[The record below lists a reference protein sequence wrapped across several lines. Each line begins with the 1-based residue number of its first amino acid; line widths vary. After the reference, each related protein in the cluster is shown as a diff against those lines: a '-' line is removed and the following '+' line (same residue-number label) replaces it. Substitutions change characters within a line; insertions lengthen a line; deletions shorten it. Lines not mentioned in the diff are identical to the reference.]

1 MFDLTLVMRS
11 SIMPAM
17 LFTVNNIAVLF
28 TFHVVYCKQHCCVV
42 YFPIVNSMASE
53 LGLCNLQC
61 HYPEVDNMF
70 IHNVENGVIQI

>member
-1 MFDLTLVMRS
+1 
-11 SIMPAM
+11 M

-28 TFHVVYCKQHCCVV
+28 TFHVA
-42 YFPIVNSMASE
+42 IVNSMASE

-70 IHNVENGVIQI
+70 MHNVENGVIQI